1 MNGMFALSPLVKLI
15 VIAIPIGFGL
25 MRLAGWTAEYLWF
38 DALGYGSVF
47 WTVREVGIVFFLIAF
62 AAALSYFWINLKVFV
77 RLADLGAV
85 VAALNAQFTGQIA
98 PPFPSS
104 LQRRLTGDPR
114 PRTPLPL
121 IGVIVVIAFFFGL
134 AFYNRWDILL
144 RFWWSQPY
152 GDPDPIFGHD
162 IGFYLF
168 ELPLLELV
176 QNSMLTAS
184 LLTSVLIW
192 FGYLAAGDLSSD
204 WRRLITTRAAVLWH
218 ALANPAVYLLALA
231 WGFYLDRYELL
242 LSTRG
247 IVHGM
252 GYSDF
257 HVVLPAIWIII
268 CATFAFVAILLLAP
282 LHKRLTIMLTALIG
296 YPAVLVLGL
305 SIAPGFVQGY
315 VVEPN
320 ELELEAPYLRHHIA
334 FTRKAFQ
341 LDAVDER
348 SYEAARD
355 LTPEVLSRNRQTIDN
370 IRVWDWRPLSETLRQ
385 LQQIR
390 TYYQFGDVDVDRYQ
404 FDGASRQVMLTARE
418 LSGTLPGKAE
428 TWLNRRLQYT
438 HGYGLAMS
446 LASEKT
452 VEGSPVLMIKDVPPR
467 STDGHVI
474 ERPEIYYGENIP
486 GYRLVATAVREF
498 DYPKGDRNVYTRYEG
513 RGGVKIGA
521 YWRRLLFA
529 WHQSDVNIAITSYV
543 TAQSRLQFWRDVK
556 NRVGRIAPFLVLD
569 QDPYLVLSKGR
580 LYWIQD
586 AYTVS
591 SQFPYSE
598 PYQGDFNYI
607 RNSVKAVIDAYNGDV
622 TFYVIDT
629 DDPVLAVYRAAL
641 PVLFRELTEMPEDL
655 RRHLRYPQDL
665 FEVQVAKYSTFHM
678 TVPQV
683 FYNGED
689 LWAAP
694 REKYGGRIINLKP
707 YYVLIKLPNETE
719 LQFLLMTPLTPAN
732 RDNMI
737 AWMAARSDLPGYGEL
752 LVYKMPKERLVLGP
766 IQVEATIDQ
775 DTSISQQLS
784 LWDQRGSRVIRGS
797 LLVIPINQ
805 SFIYVEPVYLIA
817 ENSAIPQLKRV
828 IVSDGEK
835 IAMEP
840 TLRESLEAVFGLDVK
855 EPEPTPAGEQSDTIG
870 EAREALKTAEEAL
883 RAGDW
888 SLFGRA
894 MEQLKTLLGD

>member
-1 MNGMFALSPLVKLI
+1 MFTLSTRMKLI
-15 VIAIPIGFGL
+15 LIAIPIGFGML
-25 MRLAGWTAEYLWF
+25 RLAGWTAEYLWF
-38 DALGYGSVF
+38 EALGYASVF
-47 WTVREVGIVFFLIAF
+47 WTVRELGVVFFVMAF
-62 AAALSYFWINLKVFV
+62 VAALAYFWINLHIFI
-77 RLADLGAV
+77 RLADLSGI
-85 VAALNAQFTGQIA
+85 VAAINAQFTGQFG

-104 LQRRLTGDPR
+104 LQSRLAGSAR
-114 PRTPLPL
+114 PKTPLVL
-121 IGVIVVIAFFFGL
+121 IGAAVAIAFIFGVY
-134 AFYNRWDILL
+134 FYNRWDMLL
-144 RFWWSQPY
+144 RFWWSQPF
-152 GDPDPIFGHD
+152 GELDPIYGRD

-168 ELPLLELV
+168 ELPLFELV
-176 QNSMLTAS
+176 QNSLLTAS
-184 LLTSVLIW
+184 VLTSALVWL
-192 FGYLAAGDLSSD
+192 GYISAGDFPSD
-204 WRRLITTRAAVLWH
+204 WRRMLDARAAVLWH
-218 ALANPAVYLLALA
+218 VLANPVVYLLALA

-242 LSTRG
+242 QSTRG
-247 IVHGM
+247 IVNGM
-252 GYSDF
+252 GYTD
-257 HVVLPAIWIII
+257 HLVVLPAIWIVLG
-268 CATFAFVAILLLAP
+268 ATLAFATMLLITP
-282 LHKRLTIMLTALIG
+282 LHRRRMYLLVALIG

-305 SIAPGFVQGY
+305 SVVPGFVQGY

-320 ELELEAPYLRHHIA
+320 ELELEKPYLRHHIA
-334 FTRKAFQ
+334 LTRKAFQ
-341 LDAVDER
+341 LNDVDER
-348 SYEAARD
+348 SYEASKN
-355 LTPEVLSRNRQTIDN
+355 LTPAVLSQNQQTIDN
-370 IRVWDWRPLSETLRQ
+370 IRVWDWRPLSQTLRQ

-390 TYYQFGDVDVDRYQ
+390 TYYQFGDVDVDRYE
-404 FDGASRQVMLTARE
+404 FGGEYRQVMLTARE

-452 VEGSPVLMIKDVPPR
+452 REGSPVLMVKDVPPH
-467 STDGHVI
+467 SEGGHTV

-486 GYRLVATAVREF
+486 GHRLVATAVREF
-498 DYPKGDRNVYTRYEG
+498 DHPKGDQNVYTSYG
-513 RGGVKIGA
+513 GTGGVTVDTF
-521 YWRRLLFA
+521 WRRLLFA
-529 WHQSDVNIAITSYV
+529 WHRSDVNIAITSYI
-543 TAQSRLQFWRDVK
+543 TPQSRLQFWRDVK
-556 NRVGRIAPFLVLD
+556 DRVGRIAPFLLLD

-586 AYTVS
+586 AYSIS

-598 PYQGDFNYI
+598 PYKAEFNYI

-622 TFYVIDT
+622 TFYVIDSN
-629 DDPVLAVYRAAL
+629 DPVLAVYRAAL
-641 PVLFRELTEMPEDL
+641 PVLFRNLAEMPEDL

-665 FEVQVAKYSTFHM
+665 FEAQVAKYSTFHM

-694 REKYGGRIINLKP
+694 REKYGGRIIEMKP
-707 YYVLIKLPNETE
+707 YYVLIRLPGETE

-737 AWMAARSDLPGYGEL
+737 AWMAARSDLPDYGQL
-752 LVYKMPKERLVLGP
+752 LVYKLPKERLILGP

-775 DTSISQQLS
+775 DTIISQQLS

-797 LLVIPINQ
+797 LLVIPIDQ

-835 IAMEP
+835 LAMEP
-840 TLRESLEAVFGLDVK
+840 TLRKSLNVVFGIDA
-855 EPEPTPAGEQSDTIG
+855 ERPPTAPSREQSDALG

-883 RAGDW
+883 RTGDW

-894 MEQLKTLLGD
+894 MQQLKEFLGE

>member
-1 MNGMFALSPLVKLI
+1 M
-15 VIAIPIGFGL
+15 
-25 MRLAGWTAEYLWF
+25 
-38 DALGYGSVF
+38 
-47 WTVREVGIVFFLIAF
+47 
-62 AAALSYFWINLKVFV
+62 
-77 RLADLGAV
+77 LAD
-85 VAALNAQFTGQIA
+85 
-98 PPFPSS
+98 
-104 LQRRLTGDPR
+104 
-114 PRTPLPL
+114 
-121 IGVIVVIAFFFGL
+121 
-134 AFYNRWDILL
+134 
-144 RFWWSQPY
+144 
-152 GDPDPIFGHD
+152 
-162 IGFYLF
+162 
-168 ELPLLELV
+168 
-176 QNSMLTAS
+176 
-184 LLTSVLIW
+184 
-192 FGYLAAGDLSSD
+192 
-204 WRRLITTRAAVLWH
+204 
-218 ALANPAVYLLALA
+218 
-231 WGFYLDRYELL
+231 
-242 LSTRG
+242 
-247 IVHGM
+247 
-252 GYSDF
+252 
-257 HVVLPAIWIII
+257 
-268 CATFAFVAILLLAP
+268 
-282 LHKRLTIMLTALIG
+282 
-296 YPAVLVLGL
+296 
-305 SIAPGFVQGY
+305 
-315 VVEPN
+315 
-320 ELELEAPYLRHHIA
+320 
-334 FTRKAFQ
+334 
-341 LDAVDER
+341 
-348 SYEAARD
+348 
-355 LTPEVLSRNRQTIDN
+355 NRQTIDN

-390 TYYQFGDVDVDRYQ
+390 TYYKFGDVDVDRYD
-404 FDGASRQVMLTARE
+404 FGGTKRQVMLTARE

-452 VEGSPVLMIKDVPPR
+452 PEGSPVLMIKDVPPR
-467 STDGHVI
+467 SVDGHVV

-486 GYRLVATAVREF
+486 GYRLVATSVREF

-513 RGGVKIGA
+513 RGGVPIDGF
-521 YWRRLLFA
+521 WRRLLFA

-556 NRVGRIAPFLVLD
+556 ERVQRIAPFLVLD
-569 QDPYLVLSKGR
+569 RDPYLVLSQGR

-591 SQFPYSE
+591 SLFPYSE
-598 PYQGDFNYI
+598 PYQGEFNYI
-607 RNSVKAVIDAYNGDV
+607 RNSVKAVIDAYDGDV
-622 TFYVIDT
+622 SFYAIDK

-641 PVLFRELTEMPEDL
+641 PTLFREFTDMPDDL
-655 RRHLRYPQDL
+655 RQHLRYPQDL
-665 FEVQVAKYSTFHM
+665 FEAQVEMYSKFHM

-707 YYVLIKLPNETE
+707 YYVLIKLPGETE

-805 SFIYVEPVYLIA
+805 SFVYVEPVYLIA

-835 IAMEP
+835 LAMEP
-840 TLRESLEAVFGLDVK
+840 TLREALDAVFGLDVK
-855 EPEPTPAGEQSDTIG
+855 EPERPPAGAQDDTIG

-883 RAGDW
+883 RVGDW
-888 SLFGRA
+888 ALFGRA
-894 MEQLKTLLGD
+894 MEQLKTLLGN